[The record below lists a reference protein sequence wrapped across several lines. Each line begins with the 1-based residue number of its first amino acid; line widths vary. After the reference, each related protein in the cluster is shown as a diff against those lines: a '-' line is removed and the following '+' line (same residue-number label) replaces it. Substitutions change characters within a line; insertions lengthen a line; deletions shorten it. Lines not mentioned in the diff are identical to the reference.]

1 MRKTI
6 RLILASVL
14 MLVYVQSA
22 YSQFSQR
29 GSTVNLYV
37 EREDQPDG
45 GIFLPAPPDTSSVAY
60 IDDFMQWQWGKTVR
74 PTERGERASKESASS
89 TTEMAR
95 IYSEALGFTISR
107 SETPA
112 IYNLMSRSYHT
123 AEQASKNPKE
133 KYMRIRPVIQYNEI
147 PSGRSDRLES
157 LRTSGSYPSGH
168 TTRGMATAL
177 VLAEMAPEYQDTILR
192 RGYEYGESRIIVS
205 AHYQSDVNAGYM
217 CAAACVAAMHSN
229 PEFMADMEAARAEYY
244 KISERKP
251 NIVIDYPD
259 GQRILSQPV
268 DTASYRYYGDMAQY
282 LAAKGQRSTPR
293 GAQAQADADISLDA
307 VLAAFSDPLGLKLD
321 AKSTPAL
328 VSLLYDSR
336 NALQRNALELG
347 NAATFRK
354 RPYVQVGDKPFAG
367 GTVFAAR
374 SSYPSAP
381 SEIGWGIAL
390 ILTEIAPTRAND
402 ILTLG
407 YRMGESGI
415 ITGQH
420 WATDIVA
427 ARIMAAGMVARLH
440 TDAAFNKLL
449 RDAKKE
455 YDAKAPALLI
465 TQDGNRQ

>member
-1 MRKTI
+1 MKKII
-6 RLILASVL
+6 RLFLASLV
-14 MLVYVQSA
+14 MLVSIQNA
-22 YSQFSQR
+22 YSQFPQR
-29 GSTVNLYV
+29 NSSSSTQNLYV
-37 EREDQPDG
+37 ERENQPDG

-74 PTERGERASKESASS
+74 PTERGERASDESASS

-95 IYSEALGFTISR
+95 IYSEALGFKISR

-123 AEQASKNPKE
+123 AEQASKNPKA
-133 KYMRIRPVIQYNEI
+133 KYMRIRPVIQYNER
-147 PSGRSDRLES
+147 PTGKSDRLES

-177 VLAEMAPEYQDTILR
+177 VLAEMVPEYQDTILR
-192 RGYEYGESRIIVS
+192 RGFEYGESRIIVS

-217 CAAACVAAMHSN
+217 CAAACVASMHSN
-229 PEFMADMEAARAEYY
+229 PEFAADMEAARAEYY
-244 KISERKP
+244 EKSGRKP
-251 NIVIDYPD
+251 NTVIDYPD
-259 GQRILSQPV
+259 GRRILSQPV

-282 LAAKGQRSTPR
+282 LAAKGERSGKR
-293 GAQAQADADISLDA
+293 GDQAKADADCSLDA
-307 VLAAFSDPLGLKLD
+307 ALAAFSEPLGIKMD
-321 AKSTPAL
+321 PKSTPAL
-328 VSLLYDSR
+328 TALLYDTR
-336 NALQRNALELG
+336 NALQRNALDLG
-347 NAATFRK
+347 NTAKFRK

-367 GTVFAAR
+367 ATDAAT
-374 SSYPSAP
+374 SSYPSAE
-381 SEIGWGIAL
+381 SEMGWGMAL
-390 ILTEIAPTRAND
+390 ILTEIAPERANE

-427 ARIMAAGMVARLH
+427 ARIMASGMVARLH

-455 YDAKAPALLI
+455 YASLTATGK
-465 TQDGNRQ
+465 